1 MNWLEIKNS
10 IRESLNS
17 RGLANP
23 NIRINAL
30 NRIEEILK
38 RHYPK
43 FIQNPQEEFG
53 GMGKSEFKALI
64 GKCKNADL
72 NGAEHS
78 VINEIYYRI

>member
-53 GMGKSEFKALI
+53 RMKKSEFKALI
-64 GKCKNADL
+64 EKCKNADFS
-72 NGAEHS
+72 GAESS